1 MRKEKKKEKR
11 KTLPVDRR
19 PGGLPDAGLSLP
31 SLYRWWTDGAEP
43 VSPFLFRTRM
53 GRPRKPLPPRAF
65 LPCVA
70 DERAPSVSHAFF
82 LLPWPSRRP
91 TLPSI
96 ESTEYLGTS

>member
-1 MRKEKKKEKR
+1 MRKEKEKEK

-31 SLYRWWTDGAEP
+31 SLYRWWADGAEP
-43 VSPFLFRTRM
+43 VSPFLFRAHV

-65 LPCVA
+65 LPCFA
-70 DERAPSVSHAFF
+70 NEQALSVSRAFF
-82 LLPWPSRRP
+82 LMPWPSQRP
-91 TLPSI
+91 TLPST